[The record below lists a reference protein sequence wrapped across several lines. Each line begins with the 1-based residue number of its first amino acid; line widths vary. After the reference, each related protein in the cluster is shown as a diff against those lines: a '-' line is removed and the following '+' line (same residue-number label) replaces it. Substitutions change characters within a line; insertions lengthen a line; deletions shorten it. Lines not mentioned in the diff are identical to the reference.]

1 MLGLALLLDLA
12 FLTDLLFLTIRVLR
26 FIKPGTTIISDCWKA
41 YNGIDGMGMN
51 YVHHAV
57 NHSKEF
63 VDAAGNHTNNM
74 EASWRTIKM
83 KVPSRK
89 RNHNILQ
96 EHLFEVMWRN
106 QNVGDIWQCLLG
118 ALKEIHYGPE
128 E

>member
-1 MLGLALLLDLA
+1 
-12 FLTDLLFLTIRVLR
+12 
-26 FIKPGTTIISDCWKA
+26 
-41 YNGIDGMGMN
+41 MGRN
-51 YVHHAV
+51 YIHHAV

-63 VDAAGNHTNNM
+63 VDAAGHHTNNM

-106 QNVGDIWQCLLG
+106 QNVGEIWQSLLI
-118 ALKEIHYGPE
+118 ALREIEFGSVE
-128 E
+128 

>member
-1 MLGLALLLDLA
+1 
-12 FLTDLLFLTIRVLR
+12 
-26 FIKPGTTIISDCWKA
+26 
-41 YNGIDGMGMN
+41 MGRE

-63 VDAAGNHTNNM
+63 VDDDGHHTNNM

-106 QNVGDIWQCLLG
+106 QNVGEVWQSLLN
-118 ALKEIHYGPE
+118 ALQEIMYGYD
-128 E
+128 